1 MRAAPCLLLALLLA
15 APSAGRADEI
25 GDQLDLARQ
34 YYQEGDLTGAIGE
47 LEFVLQA
54 LRGKIGQEL
63 LTTFPE
69 PPDGWTVETADDS
82 AGAIPFVAAGTM
94 LSRTYRSPDGA
105 TIEAQLMS
113 GGGFLQGLAGRMMNP
128 AMLAAQPNA
137 KRVRVG
143 RESGVVTYDAEQRS
157 AQLVLDLGGKATLML
172 EGKAVT
178 SGDPLE
184 DLAQR
189 WDLKKA
195 KELLGG

>member
-1 MRAAPCLLLALLLA
+1 MRAAPCLLLALLIA
-15 APSAGRADEI
+15 APATGRADEI

-105 TIEAQLMS
+105 SIEAQLMS
-113 GGGFLQGLAGRMMNP
+113 GGGFLQGLAGMMMNP

-143 RESGVVTYDAEQRS
+143 RESGVVTYDADQRS
-157 AQLVLDLGGKATLML
+157 AQLVLDLGGKATVML
-172 EGKAVT
+172 EGKDVPG
-178 SGDPLE
+178 SDPLE

>member
-1 MRAAPCLLLALLLA
+1 MRAAPCLLLALLIA
-15 APSAGRADEI
+15 APATGRADEI

-69 PPDGWTVETADDS
+69 PPDG
-82 AGAIPFVAAGTM
+82 
-94 LSRTYRSPDGA
+94 A

-113 GGGFLQGLAGRMMNP
+113 GGGFLQGLAGMMMNP

-143 RESGVVTYDAEQRS
+143 RESGVVTYDADQRS
-157 AQLVLDLGGKATLML
+157 AQLVLDLGGKATVML
-172 EGKAVT
+172 EGKDVPG
-178 SGDPLE
+178 SDPLE

>member
-15 APSAGRADEI
+15 APAAGRADEI
-25 GDQLDLARQ
+25 GGQLDLARQ

-113 GGGFLQGLAGRMMNP
+113 GGGFLQGLAGMMMNP

-157 AQLVLDLGGKATLML
+157 AQLVLDLGGKATVML
-172 EGKAVT
+172 EGKDVPG
-178 SGDPLE
+178 GDPLE